1 MEISKEE
8 LKQKIISNRFTSIQ
22 NELFEDLK
30 EYERICREEKDEDG
44 LSCAYFYHGEV
55 CFRLGKS
62 EDCIFFLNKSLLY
75 PKKKENVHLE
85 AAAYNI
91 LGLTFTFMGNEVVAF
106 EYYLQCLDVSEEN
119 SLYNQKAIT
128 YINIGWLYRDLG
140 DYPYSMECYD
150 LALKELKRSKSKNY
164 YNIEVLCQAYRGQIY
179 CKLGQYEN
187 AVNCGQVIKK
197 LKEKNNILFYDVSV
211 ENLFVRLYDYLGE
224 KENMYENLTS
234 LIEKCENGEDFLEF
248 CEFYIDICSYILSKG
263 MRGEARK
270 LLDGIHKNIGK
281 TELIYIKLKVQSLEV
296 IYHNKYSRYE
306 SYLNACRIY
315 MVMQEK
321 YEAYIKKAKLVSLQ
335 NIQNLRQI
343 RKEKDKYKEISRR
356 DKMTGL
362 LNKITL
368 EEMVQMQLED
378 SKETEQC
385 MALILIDLDH
395 FKMINDTF
403 GHLTGDKMIRDA
415 AEKIKLLFPYSKMI
429 GRVGGDEFVIF
440 TKSYSRK
447 DIIERTDGLK
457 KELNTLC
464 YHDKFIV
471 TASIG
476 IAFFEQMIESYE
488 EFFSIADKALYKAK
502 RTGRNKIVVGN

>member
-1 MEISKEE
+1 MEIRKEE
-8 LKQKIISNRFTSIQ
+8 LKQKIISYRFTSIKS
-22 NELFEDLK
+22 ELFEYLK
-30 EYERICREEKDEDG
+30 QYQELCKKDKDEDG

-62 EDCIFFLNKSLLY
+62 EECIFFLNKSLFY
-75 PKKKENVHLE
+75 PKKKENIYLE
-85 AAAYNI
+85 ASAYNI

-106 EYYLQCLDVSEEN
+106 EHYLQCLDVSEEN
-119 SLYNQKAIT
+119 GLFNQKAIT
-128 YINIGWLYRDLG
+128 YINMGWLYRDLN
-140 DYPYSMECYD
+140 DYAHSMECYD
-150 LALKELKRSKSKNY
+150 LALQELKRSNSQNY

-187 AVNCGQVIKK
+187 AIKCGNEIKK
-197 LKEKNNILFYDVSV
+197 LKERNHILFYEVSV

-224 KENMYENLTS
+224 KETMYQNLTS
-234 LIEKCENGEDFLEF
+234 LISKCHNGEDFLEF
-248 CEFYIDICSYILSKG
+248 CEFYIDVCRYILSKG
-263 MRGEARK
+263 MRKEARE
-270 LLDGIHKNIGK
+270 LLDGIHENIDK
-281 TELIYIKLKVQSLEV
+281 TELIYIKLQVQSLEV

-321 YEAYIKKAKLVSLQ
+321 YESYMKKSKLVSLQ

-343 RKEKDKYKEISRR
+343 RKEKERYKEISQR

-362 LNKITL
+362 LNKVTL
-368 EEMVQMQLED
+368 EEMVQRQIDKSQEI
-378 SKETEQC
+378 EQC
-385 MALILIDLDH
+385 MALILIDLDY
-395 FKMINDTF
+395 FKKINDTF

-415 AEKIKLLFPYSKMI
+415 AEKIKLLFPYSKMV
-429 GRVGGDEFVIF
+429 GRVGGDEFVVF

-447 DIIERTDGLK
+447 DIIERTEGLK
-457 KELNTLC
+457 KELNKLC

-488 EFFSIADKALYKAK
+488 ELFSIADKALYKAK
-502 RTGRNKIVVGN
+502 RTGRNKIVAGN